1 MGFCFFVIFG
11 EGPVSVIMSGGTVR
25 GACADEGIGE
35 EVSAVPK
42 SGSGDDI
49 SLSISDLQILMR
61 RNSEYLYLNVETLR
75 DLISLY
81 TNKTSLQSR
90 RQQCELEF

>member
-25 GACADEGIGE
+25 GACADEGIGD

-61 RNSEYLYLNVETLR
+61 RNFLNMYLHLNVETR
-75 DLISLY
+75 DVERE
-81 TNKTSLQSR
+81 T
-90 RQQCELEF
+90 